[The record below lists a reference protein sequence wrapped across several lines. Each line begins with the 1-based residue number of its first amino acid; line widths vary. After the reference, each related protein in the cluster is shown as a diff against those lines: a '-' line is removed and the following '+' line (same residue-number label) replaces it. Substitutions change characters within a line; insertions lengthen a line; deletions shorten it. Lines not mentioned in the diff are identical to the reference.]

1 MPTKHKPMAKGS
13 KRVQF
18 TKEQV
23 AVIKRGVLILQNSK
37 GNFISDKE
45 RKAVGIVLLKIK

>member
-18 TKEQV
+18 NKSQV
-23 AVIKRGVLILQNSK
+23 AVIKRGLLILENSK
-37 GNFISDKE
+37 GNFISEPE
-45 RKAVGIVLLKIK
+45 RKAVHIALLKLK